1 MITLIS
7 ATNRPDS
14 NTLKIAHYYLKKL
27 SKKGIEHA
35 FFSLEQMPQDLLTNE
50 MYGPNKN
57 PKMKLIEETLLIP
70 TTKFIFIE
78 KFSDN
83 QQFHRIFIVP
93 EYNGSFPGAF
103 KTFIDAS
110 NIAACFHNK
119 KACMVGVAAGRAG
132 NLRGM
137 EHLTNIFNHMKINV
151 LHLKIPISDVSNQLD
166 ENGDVHNKEIDA
178 LIDKQIE
185 LLLDF

>member
-70 TTKFIFIE
+70 TTKFIFI
-78 KFSDN
+78 
-83 QQFHRIFIVP
+83 VP

-103 KTFIDAS
+103 KTFMLQILLHVFT
-110 NIAACFHNK
+110 IK
-119 KACMVGVAAGRAG
+119 KLAWWA
-132 NLRGM
+132 LQP
-137 EHLTNIFNHMKINV
+137 EEL
-151 LHLKIPISDVSNQLD
+151 
-166 ENGDVHNKEIDA
+166 EI
-178 LIDKQIE
+178 
-185 LLLDF
+185 

>member
-70 TTKFIFIE
+70 TTKF
-78 KFSDN
+78 
-83 QQFHRIFIVP
+83 IFIVP

>member
-1 MITLIS
+1 
-7 ATNRPDS
+7 
-14 NTLKIAHYYLKKL
+14 
-27 SKKGIEHA
+27 
-35 FFSLEQMPQDLLTNE
+35 
-50 MYGPNKN
+50 
-57 PKMKLIEETLLIP
+57 
-70 TTKFIFIE
+70 
-78 KFSDN
+78 
-83 QQFHRIFIVP
+83 
-93 EYNGSFPGAF
+93 
-103 KTFIDAS
+103 
-110 NIAACFHNK
+110 
-119 KACMVGVAAGRAG
+119 MVGVAAGRAG